1 MSTVSHGSHR
11 GAGALLALGVGVAGL
26 TVALGLVVAGPSAAR
41 AATANAASNQY
52 KVYLVLP
59 SNMGGKSTAPT
70 AVKELLS
77 AFSLSTVAAAPGS
90 TGKPATPASS
100 SASATMAINQA
111 SVKLL
116 TFLAAAT
123 KSSPDVDFFNSS
135 SGAKVFSY
143 QFTNAV
149 FTSYLLQ
156 DGPTGDSVQVTFG
169 YQRLQVDYYAGS
181 PNGSPVTYVI
191 GKAPGG

>member
-1 MSTVSHGSHR
+1 MWTVSHGSHR
-11 GAGALLALGVGVAGL
+11 GAWALLALGVGVAGL

-59 SNMGGKSTAPT
+59 SNLGGKT
-70 AVKELLS
+70 AVTELLS

-135 SGAKVFSY
+135 SSAKVFSY

-181 PNGSPVTYVI
+181 PNGSPATYVI

>member
-41 AATANAASNQY
+41 
-52 KVYLVLP
+52 
-59 SNMGGKSTAPT
+59 APT

-156 DGPTGDSVQVTFG
+156 DGPSGDSVQVTFG